1 MKTNKNIIDFFKQL
15 NMYDEKTFNYIN
27 KNSKNYILEE
37 DYNNFKIN
45 LKIKNN
51 KLTGFDVILPLI
63 KNNNTMLINIYLYA
77 LSIYYYNKIGKVL
90 NDDNLKY
97 ILPITLVRIY
107 TEINLGTSFKNKLD
121 KYQLEKALESDDIL
135 LLLAYDYQFD
145 ILKEYLNNNIILKPD
160 VFYVDDSNR
169 LKESCLIKL
178 GYYD

>member
-27 KNSKNYILEE
+27 KNCKNYNLVD
-37 DYNNFKIN
+37 DYNSFKIN

-51 KLTGFDVILPLI
+51 KLTGFDVVLPLI
-63 KNNNTMLINIYLYA
+63 KNNSTILINIYLYA
-77 LSIYYYNKIGKVL
+77 LSIYYYNRIGKVL

-97 ILPITLVRIY
+97 LLPITLVRIY
-107 TEINLGTSFKNKLD
+107 TEINLGTSFKNMLN
-121 KYQLEKALESDDIL
+121 KYQLENSIECDDIL
-135 LLLAYDYQFD
+135 LLLAYDYQFEV
-145 ILKEYLNNNIILKPD
+145 LKGYLNNNIILIPD
-160 VFYVDDSNR
+160 VFYVDDNER

>member
-15 NMYDEKTFNYIN
+15 NMYDEKAFNYIN
-27 KNSKNYILEE
+27 KNSKNYNLED

-90 NDDNLKY
+90 DDDNLKY
-97 ILPITLVRIY
+97 IFPITLVRIY

-121 KYQLEKALESDDIL
+121 KYQLEKTLESDDIL
-135 LLLAYDYQFD
+135 LLLAYDYQFE
-145 ILKEYLNNNIILKPD
+145 ILNGYLNNNIILIPN
-160 VFYVDDSNR
+160 VFYVDSNEK